1 MDLPKLYKNTFDED
15 EQVVTSSLNKR
26 NKKVSF
32 PCRVHM
38 KIKNFDT
45 EKIIIGETDN
55 YYVTSYKE
63 VINKKDVSEFEVL

>member
-15 EQVVTSSLNKR
+15 EQVVTSSLNR
-26 NKKVSF
+26 SVKKAFF
-32 PCRVHM
+32 PFRFHM

>member
-15 EQVVTSSLNKR
+15 EQVVTSSLNR
-26 NKKVSF
+26 SVKKASF

-45 EKIIIGETDN
+45 EKIVIGETDN

>member
-1 MDLPKLYKNTFDED
+1 MDLPKLYKNTFNED
-15 EQVVTSSLNKR
+15 EQVVTSSLNKGV
-26 NKKVSF
+26 KKISF

>member
-1 MDLPKLYKNTFDED
+1 
-15 EQVVTSSLNKR
+15 
-26 NKKVSF
+26 
-32 PCRVHM
+32 M

-45 EKIIIGETDN
+45 EKILIGETDN

>member
-15 EQVVTSSLNKR
+15 EQVVRSSLNKR
-26 NKKVSF
+26 VNKTTF

-45 EKIIIGETDN
+45 EKIVIGETDN

>member
-15 EQVVTSSLNKR
+15 EQVVTSSLNKK
-26 NKKVSF
+26 NKKASF

>member
-15 EQVVTSSLNKR
+15 EQVVTSSLNR
-26 NKKVSF
+26 SVKKVSF

-38 KIKNFDT
+38 KIKNFD
-45 EKIIIGETDN
+45 IGETDN

-63 VINKKDVSEFEVL
+63 VINKKDVSEFKIL

>member
-32 PCRVHM
+32 PCRVYM

-45 EKIIIGETDN
+45 EKIIIGETNN

-63 VINKKDVSEFEVL
+63 VINKKDVSDFKIL

>member
-15 EQVVTSSLNKR
+15 EQVVTSSLKKR

-32 PCRVHM
+32 PYRVHM

-55 YYVTSYKE
+55 YYITSYKE
-63 VINKKDVSEFEVL
+63 VISKKDVSEFEVL